1 MCHEVKAWPSALAL
15 NLGTKLVYDHTFFFL
30 IISEND
36 QTFDPKVHIGHCE
49 IISLFSNFALY
60 PITKYHNMSEY
71 GDRTP

>member
-15 NLGTKLVYDHTFFFL
+15 NLGTKLVYDHTFFL

-49 IISLFSNFALY
+49 IISLFSDFALY
-60 PITKYHNMSEY
+60 PITKYISILNSQYE
-71 GDRTP
+71 